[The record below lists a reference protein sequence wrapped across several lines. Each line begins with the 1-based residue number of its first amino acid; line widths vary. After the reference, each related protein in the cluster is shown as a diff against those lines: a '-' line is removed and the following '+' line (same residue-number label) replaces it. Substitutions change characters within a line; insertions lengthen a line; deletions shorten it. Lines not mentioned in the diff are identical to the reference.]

1 MLAENLFKI
10 GLFFTFCSSLSLAV
24 YVTAHFRN
32 GLKVHL
38 LHTICT
44 FLGLWSLGLLL
55 VRVAPTYQEALF
67 WQRLSALGWTT
78 IYSLLLHF
86 SLTLTESHLL
96 KRWWLYPLVYFPAFL
111 NLLIFSLLPGFAGTA
126 QQLLQVNSG
135 WVVLPR
141 ADFWNWFFNLY
152 CVSFTVISGALFLRW
167 ARKLH
172 KAEQRRMGFTVA
184 LSLFSSVA
192 LGVFLDRTFSPRYF
206 AEFSNLAPIIALFP
220 VTVLSVFF
228 RTQQEFLGIKRRSFS
243 CEVTRGE
250 VLSEADKLSLYAH
263 LAGVHILGG
272 FLYVVISVLLL
283 DRSLEAQAFL
293 WGALFFLVGV
303 GIYYLCAWET
313 SEKRRDLWLGVA
325 LSLSAFLIFLR
336 AAPLLKEQPLLF
348 LPLLSFLLPTILVG
362 NFGAFV
368 VISVA
373 LSLMQVWAWFNLP
386 LSGVFSSSMLFVA
399 QLLVTVVFALFVLL
413 VFYIRNVYLRRL
425 EENRAQLDAQQTVA
439 RLSAQLV
446 GMQPSSLEKG
456 LESVLRELLKSHG
469 MDCGCFFVFNREG
482 DLRCKVHLGGE
493 ASGFTCRDSQESR
506 AKFLS
511 ALKEIAKNEEIFVVG
526 DIKKLP
532 LGQEQFAGF
541 FEKAGM
547 RSVIVL
553 PIQRGERLLGILALG
568 ALRSRTFSAYQEES
582 LKILGRILA
591 DVLERVE
598 AELELQHMAFYD
610 ALTELPNR
618 TLFMDRLQKALQLAR
633 RTGKLVAVVFVD
645 LDSFKVINDSEGH
658 EMGDRLLKEV
668 AQRFVSSI
676 REYDTVARFGGDEFL
691 LLVDN
696 LGDPQEV
703 VPIAERLLHR
713 LQQPFFVGKQEFF
726 LTASCGVAIYP
737 LDAETPEELIRFAD
751 LAMYAAK
758 TRGGGCYAFCSQELR
773 EEAQQKKV
781 LVSGLYRALDR
792 KELIVYYQPQVDAA
806 TGNIVGVEAL
816 LRWVHPELGFLLPDS
831 FIPLAEQTG
840 LIIPIGEWVLQTA
853 CSQLAAWRK
862 KGLRIHRVAVNLSPS
877 QLRDPQLTDKV
888 RKAVEKAGIFPDE
901 LELEVTESAVFQ
913 NPDEIID
920 LLQELKTLGVRVAL
934 DDFGVGYSSL
944 IRLKMLPVDR
954 IKVDRRFFRD
964 IPSNRRDAAI
974 VENIIQLARSI
985 NAAVIAEGVENDQQ
999 LEFVVDRGCY
1009 EIQGYY
1015 YYHPLPPEEVEAL
1028 LLRTQD
1034 RKD

>member
-1 MLAENLFKI
+1 
-10 GLFFTFCSSLSLAV
+10 
-24 YVTAHFRN
+24 
-32 GLKVHL
+32 
-38 LHTICT
+38 
-44 FLGLWSLGLLL
+44 
-55 VRVAPTYQEALF
+55 
-67 WQRLSALGWTT
+67 
-78 IYSLLLHF
+78 
-86 SLTLTESHLL
+86 
-96 KRWWLYPLVYFPAFL
+96 
-111 NLLIFSLLPGFAGTA
+111 
-126 QQLLQVNSG
+126 
-135 WVVLPR
+135 
-141 ADFWNWFFNLY
+141 
-152 CVSFTVISGALFLRW
+152 
-167 ARKLH
+167 
-172 KAEQRRMGFTVA
+172 
-184 LSLFSSVA
+184 
-192 LGVFLDRTFSPRYF
+192 
-206 AEFSNLAPIIALFP
+206 
-220 VTVLSVFF
+220 
-228 RTQQEFLGIKRRSFS
+228 
-243 CEVTRGE
+243 
-250 VLSEADKLSLYAH
+250 VLSEADKLALYAH

-283 DRSLEAQAFL
+283 GRSLEAQAFL
-293 WGALFFLVGV
+293 WGASFILLGM
-303 GIYYLCAWET
+303 GIYYLCAWKT
-313 SEKRRDLWLGVA
+313 PEKRRDLGLAVA
-325 LSLSAFLIFLR
+325 LSLSALLIFLR
-336 AAPLLKEQPLLF
+336 VVSLSKEQPLLF

-362 NFGAFV
+362 NFGAFAI
-368 VISVA
+368 ISVT
-373 LSLMQVWAWFNLP
+373 LSLMQVWAWLNLP
-386 LSGVFSSSMLFVA
+386 LSGVFSSSMLFVT
-399 QLLVTVVFALFVLL
+399 QLLVTVIFALFVLL
-413 VFYIRNVYLRRL
+413 VFYVRNVYLKRL

-439 RLSAQLV
+439 YLSAQLV
-446 GMQPSSLEKG
+446 GMQPSSLEKD
-456 LESVLRELLKSHG
+456 LESVLRGLLESYG
-469 MDCGCFFVFNREG
+469 MDCGCFFVLSREG
-482 DLRCKVHLGGE
+482 DLRCKVHLGGG
-493 ASGFTCRDSQESR
+493 ASDFACRDSQEHEVELFSVLR
-506 AKFLS
+506 K
-511 ALKEIAKNEEIFVVG
+511 IAENTEIFVVG
-526 DIKKLP
+526 DMEKPPSEKKQLA
-532 LGQEQFAGF
+532 EF
-541 FEKAGM
+541 FETAGM
-547 RSVIVL
+547 CSVIVL
-553 PIQRGERLLGILALG
+553 PIRRGERLLGILTLG
-568 ALRSRTFSAYQEES
+568 ALHRSSFSAYQEES
-582 LKILGRILA
+582 LKILSSVLA
-591 DVLERVE
+591 NVLERVE
-598 AELELQHMAFYD
+598 AELKLRHMAFYD

-618 TLFMDRLQKALQLAR
+618 ALFMDRLQKALQLAR

-645 LDSFKVINDSEGH
+645 LDSFKVINDSKGH

-668 AQRFVSSI
+668 AQRFVSSV

-703 VPIAERLLHR
+703 VPIAERLLHQ

-758 TRGGGCYAFCSQELR
+758 ARGGGYYAFCSQELR

-853 CSQLAAWRK
+853 CSQLATWRK

-888 RKAVEKAGIFPDE
+888 RKAVEKAGIFPDA

-920 LLQELKTLGVRVAL
+920 LLQELKKLGVRIAL

-964 IPSNRRDAAI
+964 IPYSRRDAAI

-985 NAAVIAEGVENDQQ
+985 NAAVIAEGVENGQQ

-1015 YYHPLPPEEVEAL
+1015 YYHPLPPEEIEAL